1 MGATEEVARFLA
13 TWPTERIPGEIMHH
27 GKRCLVNYVSVA
39 LLAARDPS
47 LDILLEHF
55 REEGGHPRATI
66 IGRGGRTTLGNAAL
80 ANGYLGHL
88 EDYDDTHIPLDYR
101 DNIHPSS
108 PIFPA
113 ALAASEDRGAN
124 GRELLAAGVLGIEIA
139 LRLGLVIG
147 GAPREATA
155 AWHITSTC
163 GVIGAA
169 AAAGRILQ
177 LTPEQMTHALGTAAT
192 QASGLGEVFGSMCK
206 PFHAGRA
213 AQSGL
218 LAAQLAKRGFTSSTR
233 ALEGQRGF
241 IPAMADGFDLGLLVD
256 RLGEVWEVP
265 RIGLKPYACGAGTHA
280 LIDALIALRHRHGAS
295 PDNVARIVGR
305 VKTPAYNLMRQRHP
319 TTDLETKF
327 SYFHAMA
334 VAFVD
339 GAAFPA
345 QFSRDK
351 AVDPVIASVRDRIT
365 VEADPSLAG
374 RNAVVTLELKDGR
387 TYTERVDHL
396 TGTPERPMSDAEISA
411 KFRALSTDTLPHEQ
425 SERLLAALWD
435 IEGVADFSE
444 VMPLASGENP
454 VRAS

>member
-1 MGATEEVARFLA
+1 VGATEDVARFLV
-13 TWPTERIPGEIMHH
+13 TWPTEKIPSDIMHY

-39 LLAARDPS
+39 LLASHDAS

-55 REEGGHPRATI
+55 REEGGNPRATI
-66 IGRGGRTTLGNAAL
+66 LGRGGKTTLGNAAL

-113 ALAASEDRGAN
+113 PLAAGEHLGTS
-124 GRELLAAGVLGIEIA
+124 GREVLAAGVLGIEVA

-147 GAPREATA
+147 GAPRDGTA

-169 AAAGRILQ
+169 AAAGRTLQ
-177 LTPEQMTHALGTAAT
+177 LTPEEMTYALGIAAT
-192 QASGLGEVFGSMCK
+192 QASGFGEVFGSMCK

-233 ALEGQRGF
+233 TLEGQRGF

-256 RLGEVWEVP
+256 RLGEDWEIP
-265 RIGLKPYACGAGTHA
+265 RVGLKPYACGAGNHA
-280 LIDALIALRHRHGAS
+280 LIDAMVTLRQQDGATL
-295 PDNVARIVGR
+295 DNVERIVGR
-305 VKTPAYNLMRQRHP
+305 IRTPAYNLMRQRHP

-327 SYFHAMA
+327 SYFHTMA

-345 QFSRDK
+345 QFSQAK

-365 VEADPSLAG
+365 VEPDPSLSG
-374 RNAVVTLELKDGR
+374 RNAVVTLDLKDGR
-387 TYTERVDHL
+387 SYTERVDHP
-396 TGTPERPMSDAEISA
+396 TGTPERPMSDDDISA
-411 KFRALSTDTLPHEQ
+411 KFRALCADVLPRAQ
-425 SERLLAALWD
+425 SEKLLSALWD
-435 IEGVADFSE
+435 IERIPNFSN
-444 VMPLASGENP
+444 VMRLASHESTAG
-454 VRAS
+454 

>member
-1 MGATEEVARFLA
+1 MGATEDVARFVVS
-13 TWPTERIPGEIMHH
+13 WPTDKIPDDIMHF
-27 GKRCLVNYVSVA
+27 GNRCLVNYFSVA
-39 LLAARDPS
+39 LLASRDSS

-55 REEGGHPRATI
+55 REEGGNPRATV
-66 IGRGGRTTLGNAAL
+66 IGRGGKTTLGNAAL

-113 ALAASEDRGAN
+113 PIAAAESLGAS
-124 GRELLAAGVLGIEIA
+124 GRDVLAAGVLGIEIA

-147 GAPREATA
+147 GAPRDGTA

-177 LTPEQMTHALGTAAT
+177 LTPEQMTYALGIAAT

-218 LAAQLAKRGFTSSTR
+218 LAAQLAKRGFTSSNRT
-233 ALEGQRGF
+233 LEGQRGF
-241 IPAMADGFDLGLLVD
+241 IPAMADGYDLGLLVD
-256 RLGEVWEVP
+256 RLGQDWEIP
-265 RIGLKPYACGAGTHA
+265 RVGLKPYACGAGNHA
-280 LIDALIALRHRHGAS
+280 LIDAMISVRQKDGVTL
-295 PDNVARIVGR
+295 DNVERIVGR
-305 VKTPAYNLMRQRHP
+305 VKNPAYNLMRQRHP

-327 SYFHAMA
+327 SYYHTMA

-345 QFSRDK
+345 QFSEAK

-365 VEADPSLAG
+365 VEADPSLSG
-374 RNAVVTLELKDGR
+374 RNAVVSVELKDGR
-387 TYTERVDHL
+387 SYTERVDHP
-396 TGTPERPMSDAEISA
+396 TGTPERPMSDDDISA
-411 KFRALSTDTLPHEQ
+411 KFRALSDGVLPREQ
-425 SERLLAALWD
+425 SEELLASLWNVD
-435 IEGVADFSE
+435 RIPDFRR
-444 VMPLASGENP
+444 VMALAS
-454 VRAS
+454 R